1 MFLDVLRDEAATV
14 TGVGV
19 VRGDILFVEF
29 DDETPSFEVAPEWLD
44 RVAPVADSELREF
57 LEGAEVYVHLRVGE
71 LPEDASPDDFV
82 RVGLR
87 WPK

>member
-1 MFLDVLRDEAATV
+1 MFHDVRRDQAATV
-14 TGVGV
+14 TGVSV
-19 VRGDILFVEF
+19 VRDETLFVEF

-44 RVAPVADSELREF
+44 RIQPVAAELREF